1 MQTTQERGGNAQS
14 PRRRRWKLHLG
25 WLSVVV
31 VFFFARPYPAFS
43 QSTTPPT
50 EPTPAATQQ
59 SQQAPQQPQQQPA
72 PQLQPRQYLFGD
84 WDGERTALADKG
96 VTFDFFYVAD
106 LQANPTG
113 GLQQTYAGWGRIR
126 GTMDVDFGKLK
137 GWHGLSFHVTGL
149 WQFGG
154 NLGERIGVLANPSGL
169 VSAHTTRLDSF
180 WLQEAL
186 FHDHLF
192 LMAGQMAGLDFYGNQ
207 LYGGSYLIEPI
218 DYAYGNLFS
227 TTYESFNPAGTP
239 AVQAKVVIW
248 KTLYVQAAVLSG
260 NRNPYAQDPN
270 GFHFKIADPP
280 VFAFETGFT
289 RHSEYLNGQTG
300 DFDKKLYPAYYKF
313 GATYNG
319 GKFTDANGFVSRG
332 NYLVYGSVNQA
343 LYRVQAGSS
352 RGIDAMA
359 GFDWSPNNL
368 NVENSQ
374 VTLGA
379 RYNGPIPARPQDAAS
394 LGFVYTHIG
403 DPFQTIGIPPGA
415 PALGTEKAIELNY
428 AANIRPYFLV
438 QPVFQYY
445 VDPGA
450 NSRVANAAVFGFRT
464 KVTF

>member
-1 MQTTQERGGNAQS
+1 MQIVQERCGIAPD
-14 PRRRRWKLHLG
+14 PRRWRRKLQWG
-25 WLSVVV
+25 CIGVV
-31 VFFFARPYPAFS
+31 VFFLLALPFPAFS
-43 QSTTPPT
+43 QSTNSSDPT
-50 EPTPAATQQ
+50 TPATSPQ
-59 SQQAPQQPQQQPA
+59 SQPS
-72 PQLQPRQYLFGD
+72 QPRQYLFGD

-126 GTMDVDFGKLK
+126 GTMDVDFGKLT

-192 LMAGQMAGLDFYGNQ
+192 LMAGQMAGLDFYGDQ
-207 LYGGSYLIEPI
+207 AYGGSYLIEPI

-227 TTYESFNPAGTP
+227 NTYESFNPAGTP
-239 AVQAKVVIW
+239 AVQARVVIW
-248 KTLYVQAAVLSG
+248 KTLYVQSAVLSG
-260 NRNPYAQDPN
+260 NRNPYVQDPN
-270 GFHFKIADPP
+270 GLHFKIADSP
-280 VFAFETGFT
+280 VFAFETGFS

-300 DFDKKLYPAYYKF
+300 DFEKKLYPGLYKF
-313 GATYNG
+313 GATYNA
-319 GKFTDANGFVSRG
+319 GKFTDANGVVSPG
-332 NYLVYGSVNQA
+332 NYLIYGSVNQA
-343 LYRVQAGSS
+343 LYRERAGSS
-352 RGIDAMA
+352 HGVDGFF
-359 GFDWSPNNL
+359 GFDWSPNDVNR
-368 NVENSQ
+368 ENSQ
-374 VTLGA
+374 ITLGA

-394 LGFVYTHIG
+394 FGFVYTHIG
-403 DPFQTIGIPPGA
+403 DPFQTIGVPAGA
-415 PALGTEKAIELNY
+415 PPLGTEKAVELNY

-445 VDPGA
+445 FDPGA
-450 NSRVANAAVFGFRT
+450 NPRVPNAAVFGFRT